1 MRMAAA
7 RPGTPIQKGAERPG
21 LAAAVIV
28 LSACTAAAGAAAGA
42 AVALSAVSEMKRGRW
57 RRSTVV
63 CVHQ

>member
-1 MRMAAA
+1 MRKSAA

-28 LSACTAAAGAAAGA
+28 LSACTAAAGAAGA

>member
-1 MRMAAA
+1 MAAA

-28 LSACTAAAGAAAGA
+28 LSACTAAASAAGA